1 MTEEEATEKIEP
13 LPTCS
18 GKAGE
23 VVGVDCRKAGKP
35 KKSLAQ
41 QSPQSLPI
49 IDVSGLPICN
59 GTNGTPNIDC
69 RNPPPTNSLAQKEED
84 EKFEYPKSNGFD
96 LPELPE
102 CTGMNGPDAGGRK
115 V

>member
-1 MTEEEATEKIEP
+1 
-13 LPTCS
+13 
-18 GKAGE
+18 
-23 VVGVDCRKAGKP
+23 
-35 KKSLAQ
+35 
-41 QSPQSLPI
+41 LPI
-49 IDVSGLPICN
+49 IDVSSLPLCN

-69 RNPPPTNSLAQKEED
+69 KPNGLVQHLAQKEE
-84 EKFEYPKSNGFD
+84 EKAFEYPGSNGFD